1 MESSPEP
8 GLVREF
14 RSAFKERRLPLEQEQ
29 AEAMALYLQ
38 LLERWN
44 ETHNLTAIRDRQA
57 AILRHFVEPAIA
69 LPLLSGAGPI
79 LLDAGSGAGIPGL
92 PLKILDADRTCMLV
106 EANGKKAA
114 FLREVVERVGL
125 EDVEVLEGRF
135 EELVGSGELAP
146 PINILTARAWTGWG
160 DLLGLAARLMVPG
173 GRAVIF
179 IGEETMRALRRHLG
193 AGPGVAPQTGD
204 PAWMPAA
211 RAGWQIRRVLPL
223 PHLDRASIVAL
234 ELPAD

>member
-1 MESSPEP
+1 
-8 GLVREF
+8 
-14 RSAFKERRLPLEQEQ
+14 
-29 AEAMALYLQ
+29 MALYLQ

-57 AILRHFVEPAIA
+57 AILRHFIEPAIA

-92 PLKILDADRTCMLV
+92 PLKILDPDRTCLLV
-106 EANGKKAA
+106 ESNGKKAA
-114 FLREVVERVGL
+114 FLREVIERLGL

-135 EELVGSGELAP
+135 EELVASGALAP
-146 PINILTARAWTGWG
+146 PVNILTARAWTGWG

-173 GRAVIF
+173 GRAIIF

-193 AGPGVAPQTGD
+193 AGPEGSLRTSD
-204 PAWMPAA
+204 PTWMPAA
-211 RAGWQIRRVLPL
+211 RAGWEIRRVLPL
-223 PHLDRASIVAL
+223 PHLDQASIVAL
-234 ELPAD
+234 EMPPE

>member
-1 MESSPEP
+1 MPDAPEA
-8 GLVREF
+8 GLAQEF

-38 LLERWN
+38 ILERWN
-44 ETHNLTAIRDRQA
+44 QTHNLTAIRERPA
-57 AILRHFVEPAIA
+57 AILRHFVEPAMA
-69 LPLLSGAGPI
+69 LPLLSGAGPV

-92 PLKILDADRTCMLV
+92 PLKILDPDRTCLLV
-106 EANGKKAA
+106 EASSKKAG
-114 FLREVVERVGL
+114 FLREVVDRLGL
-125 EDVEVLEGRF
+125 EDVKVLEGRL
-135 EELVGSGELAP
+135 EELVFSGELEAP
-146 PINILTARAWTGWG
+146 IHVLTARAWTGWG

-193 AGPGVAPQTGD
+193 TGQDSVPHTSD
-204 PAWMPAA
+204 PAWVPAA
-211 RAGWQIRRVLPL
+211 RAGWRIRRVLPL